1 MRTESRQ
8 LRFVWLLPTTALIL
22 MGTGCG
28 GGGAATGA
36 SAPPKVQALDSAGVR
51 SASPSGDRTDLATLA
66 ATPAA
71 TPSASGSPDL
81 LHMALT
87 TVNAYFEEIN
97 KASLEGRVA
106 DVSAT
111 AMPGCQ
117 TCALDIGVTQNF
129 HSQGGHTDVGPLAV
143 SPLTLGPSGE
153 KAITA
158 QMTVAIRAVR
168 LLDTTGNVIK
178 TYPAQPPRAATA
190 MLWLTAAGW
199 RIENVLYSRGPS

>member
-1 MRTESRQ
+1 
-8 LRFVWLLPTTALIL
+8 

-28 GGGAATGA
+28 GGGATAGA
-36 SAPPKVQALDSAGVR
+36 SAPPKAQVLESAGTR
-51 SASPSGDRTDLATLA
+51 SASPSGDRTDLAT
-66 ATPAA
+66 PAA
-71 TPSASGSPDL
+71 TPPASGGPDP
-81 LHMALT
+81 LHTALT

-117 TCALDIGVTQNF
+117 TCVLDIGVTQNF
-129 HSQGGHTDVGPLAV
+129 HGQSGHTDVGPLAI

-199 RIENVLYSRGPS
+199 RIENFLYSRGPS